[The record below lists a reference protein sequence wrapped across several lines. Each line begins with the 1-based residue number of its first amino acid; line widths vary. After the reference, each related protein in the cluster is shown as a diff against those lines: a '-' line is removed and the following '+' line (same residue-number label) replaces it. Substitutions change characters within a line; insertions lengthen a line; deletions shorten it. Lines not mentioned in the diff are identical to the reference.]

1 MTLQRHNSML
11 AISGLVSVLLA
22 WSLVTYTGFFKP
34 FFLPTPTSVVSAA
47 VSLFVSGGLIADAS
61 ASIYRM
67 LLGFLASLVIS
78 LPIGILLGV
87 SRTFEAF
94 TKPLIA
100 FVRYIPP
107 SAFIPLAIIWFGIGD
122 SQKIAILVIGIAPY
136 LALLI
141 ADAAINTPL
150 ELIDAGRA
158 LGANRINTIFKVI
171 LPSSLPGIWD
181 ACRLMI
187 GAGWTF
193 VIIAEI
199 VGASSG
205 LGHLMIESQRFLR
218 TANIFAAI
226 IIIGFLGLITD
237 YFFEITYK
245 LLFPWSEKTHAGI
258 ETHYKSV

>member
-1 MTLQRHNSML
+1 ML
-11 AISGLVSVLLA
+11 AVLGLASFFLA
-22 WSLVTYTGFFKP
+22 WSLVTYTGFIKP
-34 FFLPTPTSVVSAA
+34 FFLPTPTAIVSATIL
-47 VSLFVSGGLIADAS
+47 LFAHGGLFTDIF
-61 ASIYRM
+61 ASIYRI
-67 LLGFLASLVIS
+67 LLGFLVSLAIS

-87 SRTFEAF
+87 SKTFEAF
-94 TKPLIA
+94 TKPMIA

-122 SQKIAILVIGIAPY
+122 SQKVAILVIGIAPY

-141 ADAAINTPL
+141 ADAAINTSR
-150 ELIDAGRA
+150 EFIEAACA
-158 LGANRINTIFKVI
+158 LGANKMNIILKVI
-171 LPSSLPGIWD
+171 IPNALPQIWD
-181 ACRLMI
+181 ACRLMV

-226 IIIGFLGLITD
+226 IIVGCLGLITD
-237 YFFEITYK
+237 YGFEITYK
-245 LLFPWSEKTHAGI
+245 LLFPWSEKSNART
-258 ETHYKSV
+258 

>member
-1 MTLQRHNSML
+1 MVACNLHRF
-11 AISGLVSVLLA
+11 
-22 WSLVTYTGFFKP
+22 YP
-34 FFLPTPTSVVSAA
+34 FFLPTPTAVVSATI
-47 VSLFVSGGLIADAS
+47 SLFASGGLIADAS
-61 ASIYRM
+61 ASIYRI
-67 LLGFLASLVIS
+67 LLGFLASLAIS

-94 TKPLIA
+94 TKPIIA

-122 SQKIAILVIGIAPY
+122 SQKIAILVVGIAPY
-136 LALLI
+136 LALLV
-141 ADAAINTPL
+141 ADVAINTRQ

-158 LGANRINTIFKVI
+158 LGAGRWNIIFKVI
-171 LPSSLPGIWD
+171 LPSALPGIWD
-181 ACRLMI
+181 ACRLML

-226 IIIGFLGLITD
+226 IIIGCLGLITD

-245 LLFPWSEKTHAGI
+245 LLFPWSEKTHARA
-258 ETHYKSV
+258 ETDYKKL

>member
-1 MTLQRHNSML
+1 M
-11 AISGLVSVLLA
+11 
-22 WSLVTYTGFFKP
+22 F
-34 FFLPTPTSVVSAA
+34 
-47 VSLFVSGGLIADAS
+47 
-61 ASIYRM
+61 
-67 LLGFLASLVIS
+67 LGFLASLVIS